1 MRMPPRVPLARKAM
15 YFLAK
20 RWPSVSTTKCVDQCA
35 IFVSWHTIVAPDEVT
50 VLRTLARLAAAL
62 SPRMFQHKLTFFCDI
77 EKHQATW
84 QILVHFQQGGSMW
97 LRTRVR
103 HKAEPTQEGRPNL

>member
-1 MRMPPRVPLARKAM
+1 M

-20 RWPSVSTTKCVDQCA
+20 CWPSVSTTKCVDQCA

-62 SPRMFQHKLTFFCDI
+62 SPRMLQHKLTFFCDI

-84 QILVHFQQGGSMW
+84 QILVHFQ
-97 LRTRVR
+97 
-103 HKAEPTQEGRPNL
+103 